1 MLRIDG
7 RDYELKY
14 TVNTLCNM
22 CDAGLD
28 VMNLDKM
35 IINVKTIRELFM
47 YGLKHDIKKITQNQ
61 AGELMDEYMDEGGTF
76 NSLVEEV
83 MDSLGKSL
91 GGDESEDDGEEGK

>member
-1 MLRIDG
+1 MLRING

-47 YGLKHDIKKITQNQ
+47 YGLRHDVKKITQNQ
-61 AGELMDEYMDEGGTF
+61 AGDRNFSRCSPHERAGT
-76 NSLVEEV
+76 E
-83 MDSLGKSL
+83 
-91 GGDESEDDGEEGK
+91 

>member
-1 MLRIDG
+1 
-7 RDYELKY
+7 
-14 TVNTLCNM
+14 M

-47 YGLKHDIKKITQNQ
+47 YGLRHDVKKITQNQ
-61 AGELMDEYMDEGGTF
+61 AGELMDKYMDEGGTF

>member
-1 MLRIDG
+1 MLRING
-7 RDYELKY
+7 RDYELRY

-47 YGLKHDIKKITQNQ
+47 YGLRHDIKKITQNQ
-61 AGELMDEYMDEGGTF
+61 AGELMDKYMDEGGTF

>member
-1 MLRIDG
+1 MKIGITERG
-7 RDYELKY
+7 
-14 TVNTLCNM
+14 
-22 CDAGLD
+22 DAGLD

-47 YGLKHDIKKITQNQ
+47 YGLRYDVKKITQNQ
-61 AGELMDEYMDEGGTF
+61 AGELMDKYMDEGGTF

-91 GGDESEDDGEEGK
+91 GGDESDDDGEEGK